1 MKFVASESIR
11 KAESKAIA
19 QNNLLALGMMERA
32 GRGLARAIHEIA
44 AQMGRP
50 AVAVRLLAG
59 PGNNGGDAFV
69 AAMELHELGLRPDVW
84 LTCPK
89 EKLRGPAKVCFEAMA
104 KEPIPW
110 REMVGERMW
119 QKDAETTLSP
129 PIMVDALLGTGARGE
144 PLGDVRRAVDYL
156 MRKRPYSLI
165 VAADVPTGMDA
176 DTGAAAKCAVQA
188 DFTVTMC
195 VPKAGMAVP
204 AAREALG
211 TLGLISIGIPPEF
224 VEEMPDARPDLQLI
238 SAADVRRSLPP
249 RPRESH
255 KGTYGSALL
264 MGGSARYPGAIVL
277 AAEGAVRS
285 GAGRVRVATVESAAA
300 SLVARVPEAI
310 AEVRLGPDADW
321 KGADSILVGP
331 GLGRDPEA
339 RRLVAKLLHE
349 TPCPLVIDADA
360 IAVMEGKPEAVRSC
374 AQPVVLTPHPGEL
387 ALLLGTDAARIQQDR
402 MAAVREAAARTGAI
416 VVLKG
421 AGTLVAQT
429 GKPAW
434 INLTGNPGMA
444 CGGSGDVLGGLLAGL
459 VAQGMPP
466 FEAACAAVWLHGTAG
481 DLAALRKTQAA
492 LRAGDI
498 VLALPDAFRRVSVR

>member
-19 QNNLLALGMMERA
+19 QNSLLATGMMERA
-32 GRGLARAIHEIA
+32 GRGLAWAIHEIA

-50 AVAVRLLAG
+50 AAAVRLLAG

-69 AAMELHELGLRPDVW
+69 AAMVLHELGLLPEVW

-89 EKLRGPAKVCFEAMA
+89 EKLRGPAKIFFEAMA
-104 KEPIPW
+104 KDPIPW
-110 REMVGERMW
+110 REMMGERMW
-119 QKDAETTLSP
+119 QKEAEATLSP
-129 PIMVDALLGTGARGE
+129 PIMVDALLGTGAHGE

-156 MRKRPYSLI
+156 KRKRPYSLI

-176 DTGAAAKCAVQA
+176 DTGAVANGAVQA

-204 AAREALG
+204 AAMEALG
-211 TLGLISIGIPPEF
+211 ALRLISIGIPPEF
-224 VEEMPDARPDLQLI
+224 VAEMPDARPDLQLI
-238 SAADVRRSLPP
+238 SAADVRRSLPS
-249 RPRESH
+249 RPRDSH

-264 MGGSARYPGAIVL
+264 LGGSARYPGAIVL

-285 GAGRVRVATVESAAA
+285 GAGLVRVATVESAAA

-310 AEVRLGPDADW
+310 AEVRLGPDADLH
-321 KGADSILVGP
+321 GSDSILVGP

-339 RRLVAKLLHE
+339 RRLVANLLHE

-360 IAVMEGKPEAVRSC
+360 IAVLEGKPEAVRAC
-374 AQPVVLTPHPGEL
+374 AQPVLLTPHPGEL
-387 ALLLGTDAARIQQDR
+387 ALLLGTDAASIQKDR
-402 MAAVREAAARTGAI
+402 LAAVREAAERTGAI

-429 GKPAW
+429 GKPVW

-459 VAQGMPP
+459 LAQRIPP

-481 DLAALRKTQAA
+481 DFAALRMTQAA

>member
-11 KAESKAIA
+11 KAETKAIA
-19 QNNLLALGMMERA
+19 QNSLLALGMMERA

-50 AVAVRLLAG
+50 ASAVRLLAG
-59 PGNNGGDAFV
+59 PGSNGGDAFV
-69 AAMELHELGLRPDVW
+69 AAMVLRDLGLAPEVW

-89 EKLRGPAKVCFEAMA
+89 EKLRGTAKIYFEAMA

-110 REMVGERMW
+110 REVVGERIW
-119 QKDAETTLSP
+119 LKEAETTLSP

-144 PLGDVRRAVDYL
+144 PMGDVRRAVEYL
-156 MRKRPYSLI
+156 KRKRPYSLI
-165 VAADVPTGMDA
+165 VAADLPTGMDA

-195 VPKAGMAVP
+195 VPKAGMTVP
-204 AAREALG
+204 AAMDAMGSLR
-211 TLGLISIGIPPEF
+211 LISIGIPPEF
-224 VEEMPDARPDLQLI
+224 VEEMPDARPGLQLI
-238 SAADVRRSLPP
+238 SVADVRRSLPP
-249 RPRESH
+249 RPRDSH

-264 MGGSARYPGAIVL
+264 LGGSARYPGAIVL

-285 GAGRVRVATVESAAA
+285 GAGLVRVATVESAAA

-310 AEVRLGPDADW
+310 AEVRLGPDAEL

-360 IAVMEGKPEAVRSC
+360 IAVLEGKPEAVRAC
-374 AQPVVLTPHPGEL
+374 AQPVILTPHPGEL
-387 ALLLGTDAARIQQDR
+387 ALLLGTDAASIQKDR
-402 MAAVREAAARTGAI
+402 MAAVREAAERTGAI
-416 VVLKG
+416 MVLKG

-429 GKPAW
+429 ENPVW
-434 INLTGNPGMA
+434 INLNGNPGMA

-459 VAQGMPP
+459 LAQKIPP

-481 DLAALRKTQAA
+481 DLAALRMTQAA

>member
-1 MKFVASESIR
+1 MKFVAAETIR

-19 QNNLLALGMMERA
+19 QNSLLAMGMMERA
-32 GRGLARAIHEIA
+32 GRGLARAIQEIA
-44 AQMGRP
+44 AHMGQP
-50 AVAVRLLAG
+50 AAAVRLLAG

-69 AAMELHELGLRPDVW
+69 AAMVLLDLGLLPEVW

-89 EKLRGPAKVCFEAMA
+89 EKLRGPAKIWFEAMA
-104 KEPIPW
+104 KEPISW
-110 REMVGERMW
+110 REMVGDRMW
-119 QKDAETTLSP
+119 QKDAEATLSP

-144 PLGDVRRAVDYL
+144 PLGDVRRAVEYL
-156 MRKRPYSLI
+156 KKKKTYSLI
-165 VAADVPTGMDA
+165 VSADLPTGMDA
-176 DTGAAAKCAVQA
+176 DTGAMAQCSVPA
-188 DFTVTMC
+188 DFTVAMC
-195 VPKAGMAVP
+195 VPKVGMTVP
-204 AAREALG
+204 AAMEAMGALR
-211 TLGLISIGIPPEF
+211 LISIGIPREF
-224 VEEMPDARPDLQLI
+224 VEDMPDARPDLQLI

-249 RPRESH
+249 RPRDSH

-285 GAGRVRVATVESAAA
+285 GAGLVRVATVESAAT
-300 SLVARVPEAI
+300 SLVARVPEAV
-310 AEVRLGPDADW
+310 AEVRLGPEADL

-360 IAVMEGKPEAVRSC
+360 IAVMEGKPEAVRAC
-374 AQPVVLTPHPGEL
+374 AQPVILTPHPGEL
-387 ALLLGTDAARIQQDR
+387 AVLLGTDAASIQKDR
-402 MAAVREAAARTGAI
+402 MAAVREAAERTGAI

-429 GKPAW
+429 GKPVW
-434 INLTGNPGMA
+434 INLNGNPGMA

-459 VAQGMPP
+459 LAQKIPP

-481 DLAALRKTQAA
+481 DLAALRMTQAA

>member
-11 KAESKAIA
+11 KAETKAIA
-19 QNNLLALGMMERA
+19 QNSLLALGMMERA

-50 AVAVRLLAG
+50 ASAVRLLAG
-59 PGNNGGDAFV
+59 PGSNGGDAFV
-69 AAMELHELGLRPDVW
+69 AAMVLRDLGLAPEVW

-89 EKLRGPAKVCFEAMA
+89 EKLRGTAKIYFEAMA

-110 REMVGERMW
+110 REVVGERIW
-119 QKDAETTLSP
+119 LKEAETTLSP

-144 PLGDVRRAVDYL
+144 PMGDVRRAVEYL
-156 MRKRPYSLI
+156 KRKRPYSLI
-165 VAADVPTGMDA
+165 VAADLPTGMDA

-195 VPKAGMAVP
+195 VPKAGMTVP
-204 AAREALG
+204 AAMDAMGSLR
-211 TLGLISIGIPPEF
+211 LISIGIPPEF
-224 VEEMPDARPDLQLI
+224 VEEMPDARPGLQLI
-238 SAADVRRSLPP
+238 SVADVRRSLPP
-249 RPRESH
+249 RPRDSH

-264 MGGSARYPGAIVL
+264 LGGSARYPGAIVL

-285 GAGRVRVATVESAAA
+285 GAGLVRVATVESAAA

-310 AEVRLGPDADW
+310 AEVRLGPDAEL

-360 IAVMEGKPEAVRSC
+360 IAVLEGKPEAVRAC
-374 AQPVVLTPHPGEL
+374 AQPVILTPHPGEL
-387 ALLLGTDAARIQQDR
+387 ALLLGTDAASIQKDR
-402 MAAVREAAARTGAI
+402 MVAVREAAERTGAI

-429 GKPAW
+429 ENPVW
-434 INLTGNPGMA
+434 INLNGNPGMA

-459 VAQGMPP
+459 LAQKIPP

-481 DLAALRKTQAA
+481 DLAALRMTQAA